1 MNRLRTHTPFYLTRP
16 ARVVYLIA
24 AAVVAALL
32 TGCGKSE
39 LSISERVKRLES
51 PGGILSVS
59 VDEKTGC
66 QYLIF
71 TGSQGGITPRM
82 GRDGK
87 QVCVD
92 AALVGAK

>member
-16 ARVVYLIA
+16 ARVVYLVA

-32 TGCGKSE
+32 TGCDQGSDNSDMPDGRKSGVAVRYDA
-39 LSISERVKRLES
+39 L
-51 PGGILSVS
+51 
-59 VDEKTGC
+59 TGC
-66 QYLIF
+66 QYLEG
-71 TGSQGGITPRM
+71 TRGGLTPRM

-87 QVCVD
+87 QVCAD